1 MCSLSF
7 EEILNRIDVWDDWRA
22 NYKRMVPL
30 FIKEALM
37 KTDWKDWDRDVFYMF
52 FEQRRSHCVAS
63 LQQGY
68 FTKDEMSGIKSHR
81 NGMYTSR

>member
-1 MCSLSF
+1 MTCDDFDVMCSLSF

-37 KTDWKDWDRDVFYMF
+37 KTDWKDWDQIGRAHV
-52 FEQRRSHCVAS
+52 
-63 LQQGY
+63 
-68 FTKDEMSGIKSHR
+68 
-81 NGMYTSR
+81 